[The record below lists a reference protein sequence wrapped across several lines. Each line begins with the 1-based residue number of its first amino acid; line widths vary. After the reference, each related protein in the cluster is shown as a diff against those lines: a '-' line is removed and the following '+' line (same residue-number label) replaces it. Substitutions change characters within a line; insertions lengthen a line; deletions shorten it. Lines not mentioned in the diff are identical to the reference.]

1 MIRGW
6 SEDVKMVSEAVG
18 KEYSEPEAGDLLWSG
33 QDGTTAPIKK
43 KHFPAFLKLNT
54 LFHQHRNAY
63 RS

>member
-1 MIRGW
+1 M
-6 SEDVKMVSEAVG
+6 KMVSEAVG
-18 KEYSEPEAGDLLWSG
+18 KEYSEPEAGDLLWSA